1 MSERAIEL
9 LALPDDRSL
18 MVLDLGC
25 GSGISGEVL
34 SDNGHFWVGVDISP
48 PMLDV
53 AVKNKPEGDLMLWD
67 MGQGLSFRVGVFD
80 AAISISAIQWL
91 CNADKKSHVPQKRL
105 LDFFSGLYRA
115 LKKGARAV
123 FQFYPENGQQ
133 MELITNAAM
142 RAGFGGGMVVDY
154 PNSTRAKKY
163 FLVLFAGESTATM
176 PAAKTGEEESEEHI
190 KNVSARRNNDS
201 RKKVPRTPLKHSKE
215 WILNKKER
223 QRRQGKDVRPD
234 SKYSGRKRSGKFL

>member
-9 LALPDDRSL
+9 LALPTNDSL

-34 SDNGHFWVGVDISP
+34 SDQGHFWVGVDISE
-48 PMLDV
+48 PMLNV
-53 AVKNKPEGDLMLWD
+53 AANANLDGDLMQWD
-67 MGQGLSFRVGVFD
+67 LGQGLSFRVGVFD

-123 FQFYPENGQQ
+123 FQFYPENSQQ

-142 RAGFGGGMVVDY
+142 RAGFGGGMVVDF

-163 FLVLFAGESTATM
+163 FLVLFAGEPNYTM
-176 PAAKTGEEESEEHI
+176 PAAKTDESEIEQQV
-190 KNVSARRNNDS
+190 KNVSARRNHDK
-201 RKKVPRTPLKHSKE
+201 RGKTPRAPLKHSKE

-234 SKYSGRKRSGKFL
+234 SKFTGRKRRGKFT